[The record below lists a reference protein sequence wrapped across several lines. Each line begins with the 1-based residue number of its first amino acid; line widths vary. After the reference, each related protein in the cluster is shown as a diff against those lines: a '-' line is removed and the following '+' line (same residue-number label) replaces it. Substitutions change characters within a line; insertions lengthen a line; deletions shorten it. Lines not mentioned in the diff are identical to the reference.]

1 MKIKDKIKSYSFWV
15 SLASAVILIL
25 KVLGARFGFTVDEG
39 MISDLFTAMCSILVL
54 LGIIVVPSSTQQK
67 PSSDSLSDSP
77 DTNDF
82 NLKNSLNT
90 NILNA
95 ETIKEYSSDK
105 QETALSNLTS
115 ENNELESNL
124 ESFSAPILD
133 FETNEK
139 YCEYNNSD
147 NELIYNDAVTETN
160 STNQNICETVYN
172 KSSDNT
178 TIVTEQDSYITAN
191 TEDCINQ
198 INDLEDVA
206 ITDNVLENN
215 NYNSNEKLDLVFNL
229 KKSLEQER
237 QNFSGN
243 IEKYI
248 LELEKEIENIRNNLQ

>member
-54 LGIIVVPSSTQQK
+54 LGIIVVPGSTQQK
-67 PSSDSLSDSP
+67 SSSDSLSDFP

-82 NLKNSLNT
+82 NIKNSLNT
-90 NILNA
+90 NIVNA
-95 ETIKEYSSDK
+95 ETIKECSSDE
-105 QETALSNLTS
+105 QETTLSNLTS
-115 ENNELESNL
+115 ENNELESNS

-147 NELIYNDAVTETN
+147 DGLIYNDAVTEIN
-160 STNQNICETVYN
+160 SSNQNSCETIYN
-172 KSSDNT
+172 ESSENA
-178 TIVTEQDSYITAN
+178 TIINKQDDYITSN
-191 TEDCINQ
+191 TGDCINQ
-198 INDLEDVA
+198 CNDLDDVI
-206 ITDNVLENN
+206 ITNNVLDNN
-215 NYNSNEKLDLVFNL
+215 NEKPDLVLNL